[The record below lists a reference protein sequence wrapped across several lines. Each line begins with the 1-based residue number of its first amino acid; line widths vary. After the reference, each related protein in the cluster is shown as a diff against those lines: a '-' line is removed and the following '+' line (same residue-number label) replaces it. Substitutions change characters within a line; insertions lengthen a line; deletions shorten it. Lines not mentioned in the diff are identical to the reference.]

1 MSTDHSYGLSLR
13 WTGNTGSG
21 TSSYRAYSRDHEVY
35 GAGKPVIVGSSDP
48 VFRGDQ
54 SRWSPEELLV
64 SSLSQCHMLWYLHLA
79 ATAGIVVTAYSD
91 SPVGTMSEN
100 PDGSGQFREVLLR
113 PEVTIAHGAMRE
125 RAALLHDDV
134 ENMCFV
140 ARSVNFPVR
149 HEPVTVVAAGD
160 TD

>member
-1 MSTDHSYGLSLR
+1 
-13 WTGNTGSG
+13 
-21 TSSYRAYSRDHEVY
+21 
-35 GAGKPVIVGSSDP
+35 
-48 VFRGDQ
+48 
-54 SRWSPEELLV
+54 
-64 SSLSQCHMLWYLHLA
+64 MLWYLHLA